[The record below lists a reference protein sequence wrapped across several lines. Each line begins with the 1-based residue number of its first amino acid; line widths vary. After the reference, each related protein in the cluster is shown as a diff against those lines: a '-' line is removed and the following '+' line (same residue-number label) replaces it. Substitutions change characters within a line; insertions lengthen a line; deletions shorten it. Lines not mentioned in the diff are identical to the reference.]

1 LGALC
6 AQENEE
12 GKERALYYL
21 SRKLLGAKLHYSLI
35 EKMCLALMFVVQ
47 KLRHYMQAHTI
58 RVISKAD
65 SIKYILS
72 RPVLSGCLAKGVV
85 ILEQYDLVYM
95 PQKAVKGQALADFLT
110 DHPIP
115 DNWELNDDIPGEE
128 VFFIDIIPLCEM
140 YFDGT
145 ARQDAATAEEVLISP
160 KKHILSYSF
169 ALMQLCFN
177 NVAEYQAL
185 ILGLQMALEMGI
197 KDLDVYGGSQ
207 LVINQLL
214 EEYEVMKKDLVSYH
228 THACQILE
236 RLDIVKLQH
245 ILRSA
250 NKMADVLENLVATLA
265 LGVKEDMA
273 IPFCGKWVV
282 TPLEVEATQE
292 INAISVYEV
301 QKEDWHQPLIDYLR
315 HGRLPND
322 VRHKKKIQS

>member
-1 LGALC
+1 MSSPPILGAPIRGKPLILYIAPLERSLGALC

-21 SRKLLGAKLHYSLI
+21 SRKLLVAKLHYSLI

-85 ILEQYDLVYM
+85 ILEQYDLIYM

-160 KKHILSYSF
+160 KKHIP
-169 ALMQLCFN
+169 
-177 NVAEYQAL
+177 
-185 ILGLQMALEMGI
+185 
-197 KDLDVYGGSQ
+197 
-207 LVINQLL
+207 
-214 EEYEVMKKDLVSYH
+214 H
-228 THACQILE
+228 THL
-236 RLDIVKLQH
+236 H
-245 ILRSA
+245 
-250 NKMADVLENLVATLA
+250 
-265 LGVKEDMA
+265 
-273 IPFCGKWVV
+273 
-282 TPLEVEATQE
+282 
-292 INAISVYEV
+292 
-301 QKEDWHQPLIDYLR
+301 
-315 HGRLPND
+315 
-322 VRHKKKIQS
+322 